1 MTKYLEETGN
11 CQKEPYYECIASQ
24 LNVMEFNECSK
35 KCIPNTFSILGRNYT
50 TPFCQ
55 DDTENERCAIE
66 IILNINDQKL
76 DSDCKKSCSHIA
88 YFGEIDQQK
97 LYFSDEENIWNM
109 YFLWY
114 KLTNQ
119 DFESMVYE
127 EYFIYDTVGMIG
139 SVGGTFGDYL
149 YWILKDSF

>member
-1 MTKYLEETGN
+1 M
-11 CQKEPYYECIASQ
+11 CAPP
-24 LNVMEFNECSK
+24 
-35 KCIPNTFSILGRNYT
+35 PNTFSILGRNYT

-66 IILNINDQKL
+66 IVLKINDQEL

-97 LYFSDEENIWNM
+97 LYFSDEESIWNM

-114 KLTNQ
+114 ELTDQ
-119 DFESMVYE
+119 DFEFQLLVE
-127 EYFIYDTVGMIG
+127 RGHCTQQGCG
-139 SVGGTFGDYL
+139 SGTKGGHRICY
-149 YWILKDSF
+149 